1 MELSLKR
8 VHKDKVCTQGVLYT
22 DSKFFCYTLELPE
35 PIPVGRYKV
44 ALTFSHRAEQ
54 GTLWS
59 PNNSHMLPELLN
71 VPGHTAIRIHAG
83 NTAANT
89 AGCILVGFA
98 SINDAILQSRDALAQ
113 LMSKLTGSDWIEI
126 THDTDS

>member
-8 VHKDKVCTQGVLYT
+8 THKDSNCTQGVMYANGT
-22 DSKFFCYTLELPE
+22 FECYTLELPV
-35 PIPVGRYKV
+35 PIPSGRYKV
-44 ALTFSHRAEQ
+44 ALTFSHRVEQ

-59 PNNSHMLPELLN
+59 PSSMLPELLN

-89 AGCILVGFA
+89 AGCILVGLTT
-98 SINDAILQSRDALAQ
+98 INDAIYQSRDALTK
-113 LMSKLTGSDWIEI
+113 LMAKLTGSDWIEI
-126 THDTDS
+126 SEPS